1 MAWNVAIFTF
11 TIIIALVVLLYFIC
25 YRIGVLD
32 IKDIDEV
39 CLTFGKY
46 RGMTPCDVSIID
58 PHYIVWMYHTVK
70 PVPCSLE
77 LMLACQEE
85 AENIEL
91 AMYYEAEQYDIE
103 NYGDRD

>member
-1 MAWNVAIFTF
+1 MS
-11 TIIIALVVLLYFIC
+11 
-25 YRIGVLD
+25 
-32 IKDIDEV
+32 KDIDEV

-46 RGMTPCDVSIID
+46 RGMTPGDVSIID

-70 PVPCSLE
+70 PVPCSHE

-85 AENIEL
+85 DEFMEMSAYFD
-91 AMYYEAEQYDIE
+91 AE